1 MILSSQDVLKL
12 KMATCNQ
19 VAVSIAS
26 GSISFRKKMRSIFLV
41 QLLIKLAITSF

>member
-1 MILSSQDVLKL
+1 MILSSEDVLKL

-26 GSISFRKKMRSIFLV
+26 GSISFRKNEEHVPSP
-41 QLLIKLAITSF
+41 TSY